1 MEFVEDLHAEQ
12 RAALEAELANEQLQ
26 RHGIDQ
32 ERQRAGQQFELN
44 DQFQNQGSSFNNP
57 LAGASI
63 FNDAS
68 QNQQQLG
75 TSGLSESTVII
86 DGGAQ
91 AINDMEDISEN
102 QSSQQ

>member
-12 RAALEAELANEQLQ
+12 RAALEAELANDQLQ

-44 DQFQNQGSSFNNP
+44 EWGTNLNG
-57 LAGASI
+57 AGQT
-63 FNDAS
+63 N
-68 QNQQQLG
+68 QQLG
-75 TSGLSESTVII
+75 TSGLSESTVLI

-91 AINDMEDISEN
+91 AVNDMEDISEVN
-102 QSSQQ
+102 SSQH